1 MTVSVHTEIA
11 TFLSDTVTP
20 VSLYLNARD
29 HYQGTLLLECGDYR
43 GSENSISYLCINPRA
58 SIKVTEQYSE
68 VEYPGKAPVRTPIGG
83 AREGEEALIAFC
95 QKFQFDVIPPTLING
110 FFGILSYDGVQCFES
125 ITFSAE
131 KLPDA
136 VTPLLH
142 YAVFEFVLAIDHF
155 RNTLSILHNI
165 FDGVTAGSVNTL
177 WSVLSRECT
186 VGSSFVREGDE
197 RAVISEEDHREL
209 IRRCKK
215 HIARGDVFQI
225 VPSRRFFQGYKG
237 DDFLVYRALRSI
249 NPSPFLFYF
258 DYGSYRIFGS
268 SPEYQLLVRDGKAS
282 IFPIAGTLPRLPGRS
297 DDAIAAQLM
306 ADPKENAEHVMLVD
320 LARNDLSRHCT
331 DVRVDVFRE
340 VQFYS
345 HVVHLV
351 SKVSGQ
357 LRRTEDVIHILGDT
371 FPAGTLTGAPKYRA
385 MQLLDQYEPHRRGFY
400 GGAIGVIGSQ
410 GQCVHAIMIRTF
422 YSAQHTLHYQA
433 GGGVVAYSDEQAEVQ
448 EVASKL
454 GALRRAITA
463 AEEIRL

>member
-1 MTVSVHTEIA
+1 
-11 TFLSDTVTP
+11 
-20 VSLYLNARD
+20 
-29 HYQGTLLLECGDYR
+29 
-43 GSENSISYLCINPRA
+43 
-58 SIKVTEQYSE
+58 
-68 VEYPGKAPVRTPIGG
+68 
-83 AREGEEALIAFC
+83 
-95 QKFQFDVIPPTLING
+95 
-110 FFGILSYDGVQCFES
+110 
-125 ITFSAE
+125 
-131 KLPDA
+131 
-136 VTPLLH
+136 
-142 YAVFEFVLAIDHF
+142 
-155 RNTLSILHNI
+155 
-165 FDGVTAGSVNTL
+165 
-177 WSVLSRECT
+177 
-186 VGSSFVREGDE
+186 
-197 RAVISEEDHREL
+197 
-209 IRRCKK
+209 
-215 HIARGDVFQI
+215 
-225 VPSRRFFQGYKG
+225 
-237 DDFLVYRALRSI
+237 
-249 NPSPFLFYF
+249 
-258 DYGSYRIFGS
+258 
-268 SPEYQLLVRDGKAS
+268 
-282 IFPIAGTLPRLPGRS
+282 
-297 DDAIAAQLM
+297 M